1 MHTVDEFR
9 EATARA
15 TERGIGVVGHAIL
28 GLPGDGVEGARATA
42 DVLAECG
49 VWGVKVHHLMV
60 LRRTILEGWW
70 RQGDVELLEPERY
83 VEWLADFVERL
94 HPEQVL
100 HRVTGESPK
109 EKLLAPHWDVSKN
122 AVRAM
127 LTRALQERGT
137 RQGSNCLT
145 TKPPYFTSN
154 ARAHGPANEA

>member
-1 MHTVDEFR
+1 MHTVDVFR

-15 TERGIGVVGHAIL
+15 SERGIGVVGHAIL
-28 GLPGDGVEGARATA
+28 GLPGDEVEGARVTA

-70 RQGDVELLEPERY
+70 RQGDVDLLEPERY

-94 HPEQVL
+94 HPEQIL
-100 HRVTGESPK
+100 HRVTGESPR

-127 LTRALQERGT
+127 LTRTLEERGT
-137 RQGSNCLT
+137 RQGSSCLT
-145 TKPPYFTSN
+145 EAQPFFTSGVR
-154 ARAHGPANEA
+154 AREA